1 MHPRRS
7 CSSRSRAQY
16 EGCLLKLL
24 TNTSHLIRVS
34 VMKSHDGQLILK
46 AERPKLLRAAHASC
60 SFSGIMIIG
69 ILK

>member
-7 CSSRSRAQY
+7 CSRRCRAQY

-24 TNTSHLIRVS
+24 TNNSHIRVS